1 MILDK
6 LQEKVD
12 LKTKPIG
19 SLGYLEKL
27 AIQIGLI
34 QNTLTPKLQKPT
46 IAVFAA
52 DHGIAKEG
60 VSAYPP
66 EVTYQMVKNIISIE
80 ERSVFTEQ
88 MNVVVQ
94 IEHLMQ
100 YPYIRKAV
108 KQGDITIM
116 GWWYHIE
123 EGEIYDYDFNI
134 KRFIK
139 VV

>member
-46 IAVFAA
+46 NKYSINERLFFF
-52 DHGIAKEG
+52 KFW
-60 VSAYPP
+60 YFK
-66 EVTYQMVKNIISIE
+66 TKII
-80 ERSVFTEQ
+80 
-88 MNVVVQ
+88 
-94 IEHLMQ
+94 
-100 YPYIRKAV
+100 K
-108 KQGDITIM
+108 
-116 GWWYHIE
+116 
-123 EGEIYDYDFNI
+123 
-134 KRFIK
+134 
-139 VV
+139 